1 MAFGEFTSLYVYLH
15 TLRIASRISFRGE
28 MFEFRGQGNVSRR
41 RKPIAVFEN
50 PQKDKQLHRNPQS
63 EGTKKFLLSY
73 FDERKGRILKIFFPT
88 TDSLSL
94 LAFEISRNKSS
105 YKRYF

>member
-50 PQKDKQLHRNPQS
+50 PQKDKQLRKNPQS

-73 FDERKGRILKIFFPT
+73 LMNEKAEFKKYFF
-88 TDSLSL
+88 LQL
-94 LAFEISRNKSS
+94 IH
-105 YKRYF
+105 